1 MSQGPRL
8 PTIEIYKAV
17 CISCGACE
25 QSCPTDVYRLD
36 PDGYPFAAYPEDC
49 QGCFLCEWD
58 CPVAAIKI
66 SVHRW
71 YDAAQGGSRE
81 PVSVGSR

>member
-1 MSQGPRL
+1 MSNVPRL
-8 PTIEIYKAV
+8 PTIAIYTPV

-25 QSCPTDVYRLD
+25 ELCPTDVYRVGS
-36 PDGYPFAAYPEDC
+36 DGYPFAAYPDDC

-58 CPVAAIKI
+58 CPVGAIKI

-71 YDAAQGGSRE
+71 YDASGG
-81 PVSVGSR
+81 